1 MSNVE
6 NLNPQEAVSILGKLE
21 ETFREII
28 REEVAKEV
36 QSLGLLTKERL
47 SEEIQYEMDQQDLVE
62 YSRVY
67 DIVQDECSDLI
78 REIADEQIDGI
89 EFADKFDI
97 PNAVEDAMGDDY
109 VKRDELDS
117 ALDELSISRG

>member
-28 REEVAKEV
+28 REEVAKEI
-36 QSLGLLTKERL
+36 QSLGMLTKERL

-62 YSRVY
+62 YGRVY

-89 EFADKFDI
+89 EFAEKFDL

>member
-47 SEEIQYEMDQQDLVE
+47 SEEIQYEMDQQDLVD
-62 YSRVY
+62 YGRVY
-67 DIVQDECSDLI
+67 EIVQDECSDLI

>member
-62 YSRVY
+62 YGRVY

-89 EFADKFDI
+89 EFAEKFDI

>member
-62 YSRVY
+62 YGRVY

>member
-28 REEVAKEV
+28 REEVAKEI

-62 YSRVY
+62 YGRVY

-97 PNAVEDAMGDDY
+97 PNAVEDAMGGDY

-117 ALDELSISRG
+117 ALEELSISRG

>member
-1 MSNVE
+1 MSNGE

-62 YSRVY
+62 YGRVY

>member
-28 REEVAKEV
+28 REEVAKEI

-47 SEEIQYEMDQQDLVE
+47 SEEIQYEMDQQDFVD
-62 YSRVY
+62 YGRVY
-67 DIVQDECSDLI
+67 EIVQDECSDLI

-97 PNAVEDAMGDDY
+97 PNAVEDAMGGDY

-117 ALDELSISRG
+117 ALEELSISRG

>member
-28 REEVAKEV
+28 REEVAKEI

-67 DIVQDECSDLI
+67 EIVQDECSDLI

-89 EFADKFDI
+89 EFADKFDL

>member
-47 SEEIQYEMDQQDLVE
+47 SEEIQYELDQQDLVD
-62 YSRVY
+62 YGRVY

-89 EFADKFDI
+89 EFADKFDL
-97 PNAVEDAMGDDY
+97 PNAVEDAMGEDY

>member
-62 YSRVY
+62 YGRVY

-89 EFADKFDI
+89 EFADKFDL
-97 PNAVEDAMGDDY
+97 PNAVEDAMGGDY

>member
-62 YSRVY
+62 YGRVY

-89 EFADKFDI
+89 EFADKFDL

>member
-6 NLNPQEAVSILGKLE
+6 NLNPQEAVSVLGKLE

-28 REEVAKEV
+28 REEVAKEI
-36 QSLGLLTKERL
+36 QSLGLLTKEKL
-47 SEEIQYEMDQQDLVE
+47 SEEIQYHLENEDLVE
-62 YSRVY
+62 YGRVY

-97 PNAVEDAMGDDY
+97 PNAVEDAMGGDY

>member
-6 NLNPQEAVSILGKLE
+6 NLNPQEAVSVLGKLE
-21 ETFREII
+21 QTFREII

-47 SEEIQYEMDQQDLVE
+47 SEEIQYELDQQDLVD
-62 YSRVY
+62 YGRVY

-89 EFADKFDI
+89 EFADKFDL

>member
-6 NLNPQEAVSILGKLE
+6 NLNPQEAVSVLGKLE
-21 ETFREII
+21 QTFREII

-62 YSRVY
+62 YGRVY

>member
-62 YSRVY
+62 YGRVY

-97 PNAVEDAMGDDY
+97 PNAVEDAMGGDY

>member
-28 REEVAKEV
+28 REEVAKEI

-62 YSRVY
+62 YGRVY

-89 EFADKFDI
+89 EFAEKFDI

>member
-6 NLNPQEAVSILGKLE
+6 TINPQEAVSILGKLE

-28 REEVAKEV
+28 REEVAKEI

-62 YSRVY
+62 YGRVY

-78 REIADEQIDGI
+78 REIADEQIDGVD
-89 EFADKFDI
+89 FADKFDVGEAI
-97 PNAVEDAMGDDY
+97 GEDY

-117 ALDELSISRG
+117 ALEELSISRG

>member
-28 REEVAKEV
+28 REEVAKEI

-62 YSRVY
+62 YGRVY

-89 EFADKFDI
+89 EFADKFDL

>member
-62 YSRVY
+62 YGRVY

-89 EFADKFDI
+89 EFADKFDL
-97 PNAVEDAMGDDY
+97 PNAVEDAMGEDY

>member
-62 YSRVY
+62 YGRVY

-97 PNAVEDAMGDDY
+97 PNAVEDAMGEDY

>member
-28 REEVAKEV
+28 REEVTKEV

-62 YSRVY
+62 YGRVY

>member
-47 SEEIQYEMDQQDLVE
+47 SEEIQYELDQQDLVD
-62 YSRVY
+62 YGRVY

-89 EFADKFDI
+89 EFADKFDL

>member
-47 SEEIQYEMDQQDLVE
+47 SEEIQYELDQQDLVD
-62 YSRVY
+62 YGRVY
-67 DIVQDECSDLI
+67 EIVQDECSDLI

>member
-28 REEVAKEV
+28 REEVAKEI

-62 YSRVY
+62 YGRVY